1 MAVACR
7 GAQPLADDRQSHQ
20 SRVVRVAGFVE
31 KHGLLEEHL
40 VDSAQVAAAA
50 CDATHA
56 ANDAVLAAVS
66 VVQAAIEVR
75 TAFILVIVQSIDVG
89 SREQSIDVGSRDAAA
104 AVAEQYAGS

>member
-1 MAVACR
+1 MQGCGVSASRSLSCWANWNKPWT
-7 GAQPLADDRQSHQ
+7 GHGTTRQ
-20 SRVVRVAGFVE
+20 
-31 KHGLLEEHL
+31 GLLEEHL

-56 ANDAVLAAVS
+56 ANDAVLAAAS